1 MSNEQ
6 FKELLDNI
14 GAEELKDIIH
24 KLPYEKVTAVIGDL
38 SNQDQ
43 SKAIIDALKEKF
55 DEQNKKQEEM
65 KEKLE
70 ELKELLEGDDIVN
83 PNQFSYQHSS
93 VVNEEYYL
101 NSNDAYTVQDY
112 SISV

>member
-38 SNQDQ
+38 GSKDQ
-43 SKAIIDALKEKF
+43 SKAIIDALKGEL
-55 DEQNKKQEEM
+55 DEQSKQNKRLSGNK
-65 KEKLE
+65 
-70 ELKELLEGDDIVN
+70 
-83 PNQFSYQHSS
+83 
-93 VVNEEYYL
+93 
-101 NSNDAYTVQDY
+101 
-112 SISV
+112 